1 MRPRGVVVQLGLGG
15 DMSLPMGL
23 VTTKELDLRGSF
35 RFHEEFAEGVAAMRA
50 GRIDVAPLLT
60 HTVGLDEARAGF
72 ELAGD
77 RGRAIK
83 VQIRFDA

>member
-1 MRPRGVVVQLGLGG
+1 
-15 DMSLPMGL
+15 
-23 VTTKELDLRGSF
+23 
-35 RFHEEFAEGVAAMRA
+35 MRA